1 MEILNIELIGYTK
14 LVFTV
19 NILVLLVLSL
29 FVVCSVLIK
38 NRKHNAL
45 KSISIC
51 EATIGIGNSKVTI
64 KYDNKIQEIA
74 YKIWVELNTRKI
86 AMMFVEGQDVIT
98 EVYNSWY
105 SAFVTIRELLKEIP
119 ADRIKDAEGLI
130 DLTTK
135 VLNEGLRPHLTK
147 WQAKYRCWFEQEK
160 ESSPQMEPQEIQGR
174 YPYYQELVTELK
186 HANKIM
192 IQFSKELYKIA
203 YDKQE

>member
-1 MEILNIELIGYTK
+1 
-14 LVFTV
+14 
-19 NILVLLVLSL
+19 
-29 FVVCSVLIK
+29 
-38 NRKHNAL
+38 
-45 KSISIC
+45 
-51 EATIGIGNSKVTI
+51 
-64 KYDNKIQEIA
+64 
-74 YKIWVELNTRKI
+74 
-86 AMMFVEGQDVIT
+86 MMFVEGQDVIT

-130 DLTTK
+130 ELTTK

-160 ESSPQMEPQEIQGR
+160 KANPQMEPQEIQRR
-174 YPYYQELVTELK
+174 YPYYQELVSELK

-203 YDKQE
+203 YDKQD